1 MIKPY
6 RKYEARS
13 PEKMAESA
21 ALHVLEELKE
31 NRYPYAYCKEVAKKL
46 DAYVELYKKELDE
59 AAQGELYAP

>member
-21 ALHVLEELKE
+21 ALHVLKELKE
-31 NRYPYAYCKEVAKKL
+31 NRYPYAYCKEVVRNL